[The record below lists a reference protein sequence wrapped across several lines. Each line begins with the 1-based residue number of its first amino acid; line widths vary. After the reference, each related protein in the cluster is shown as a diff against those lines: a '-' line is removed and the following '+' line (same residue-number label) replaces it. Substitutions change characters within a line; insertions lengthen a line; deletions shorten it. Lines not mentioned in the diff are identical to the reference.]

1 MSRANPVRQAKA
13 QSAVLT
19 NIDKQI
25 EALQAKRTAMM
36 RKRRETIGMLCERA
50 GLHLI
55 EADTDALEAAL
66 REVAL
71 RFQKTVA
78 DGPAARQRVTA
89 AASRSA
95 DGHE

>member
-1 MSRANPVRQAKA
+1 MTKAHPVRQAKA

-19 NIDKQI
+19 TIDKQI

-55 EADTDALEAAL
+55 DADASAIEDALK
-66 REVAL
+66 EVAQ
-71 RFQKTVA
+71 RFQNTGS
-78 DGPAARQRVTA
+78 GPASARKRTE
-89 AASRSA
+89 AS
-95 DGHE
+95 

>member
-1 MSRANPVRQAKA
+1 MTKAHPVRRAKA

-25 EALQAKRTAMM
+25 EALQAKRTTMM

-55 EADTDALEAAL
+55 DAD
-66 REVAL
+66 
-71 RFQKTVA
+71 
-78 DGPAARQRVTA
+78 
-89 AASRSA
+89 ASAIRRRAERGGATISERGA
-95 DGHE
+95 GSSCGSKAH

>member
-1 MSRANPVRQAKA
+1 MTKAHPVRRAKA

-25 EALQAKRTAMM
+25 EALQAKRTTMM

-55 EADTDALEAAL
+55 DADASAIEDALK
-66 REVAL
+66 EVAQ
-71 RFQKTVA
+71 RFQNAVPGSVA
-78 DGPAARQRVTA
+78 GRKRTET
-89 AASRSA
+89 S
-95 DGHE
+95 